1 MAASHRRDQA
11 SPTPRSAADVAVP
24 QVSVRR
30 SSRRKRTVTA
40 YRDKDT
46 IVVLVPQRMSR
57 RDEVAVVDD
66 MVQKVLAREA
76 RVGAPK
82 GDRDLAQRAAELAR
96 QYLAP
101 AVGQTPEPYGVVWV
115 TNQQRRWGSCTPSTR
130 MIRLS
135 DRLKPMPSWVVDYV
149 LLHELAHLLERG
161 HTKAFWKMVERYP
174 KAERARGF
182 LEGVALAARWE
193 MSADDVP
200 EDSAAEADLEATGA
214 VTAQL
219 DELAQ

>member
-1 MAASHRRDQA
+1 MVQSASEPGSPRGDRSSLSPTHRRDQA
-11 SPTPRSAADVAVP
+11 SPVTGISAAGVPVP

-76 RVGAPK
+76 RVAAPK

-149 LLHELAHLLERG
+149 LLHELAHLVEPS
-161 HTKAFWKMVERYP
+161 HSAAFWRLVSRYP
-174 KAERARGF
+174 HAEKAKGF
-182 LEGVALAARWE
+182 LEGFQLGVGQPPTD
-193 MSADDVP
+193 ADDV
-200 EDSAAEADLEATGA
+200 D
-214 VTAQL
+214 
-219 DELAQ
+219 